1 MTGLRNDRGWWGAWV
16 RALRTST
23 RNRLVWAANSALW
36 NKQDKQREQAQ
47 NACPPRGIVFG
58 MRCARALRARTCYYS
73 RSSSTRILIRTGSA
87 CALRNKPTKASKVMT
102 EEADASTRLIIVS
115 FMLTVSYRMPTSARK
130 KKNNYAF

>member
-1 MTGLRNDRGWWGAWV
+1 MTKVKRGRRGWWDDMVGCAV
-16 RALRTST
+16 LALGTATRLLPYGLLMALFGTSK
-23 RNRLVWAANSALW
+23 N
-36 NKQDKQREQAQ
+36 KQREQAQ

-102 EEADASTRLIIVS
+102 EEADASTRLI
-115 FMLTVSYRMPTSARK
+115 
-130 KKNNYAF
+130 